1 MTAISNKNVKTVNA
15 PTAKATS
22 RAVIMGA
29 ALWTLPEPRRDSY
42 HRPAATVL
50 SARASKLLLS
60 ATAWPVV
67 FGFATPAP
75 VLERA

>member
-1 MTAISNKNVKTVNA
+1 MDTPQT
-15 PTAKATS
+15 
-22 RAVIMGA
+22 
-29 ALWTLPEPRRDSY
+29 RRDSN
-42 HRPAATVL
+42 HGPAATVL

-67 FGFATPAP
+67 FGFATPGP